1 MTAFFM
7 FSCFRGESFGLA
19 ISCCKRYA
27 HRMDI
32 SIPIVGFIFVCI
44 IFPKIV
50 KTKPQFYMAFG
61 VTLII
66 LLLNVVAN
74 LTSSVAVS
82 TTGGSTGFAKFL
94 LILRDVLW
102 IVDFILLV
110 LATGG
115 LSLNELSGELKGAYE
130 VMRRGEDV
138 KTVIIPLTGEK
149 PKSREDAAAER
160 AARSVLMPITPKK
173 DESERTIPL
182 D

>member
-1 MTAFFM
+1 
-7 FSCFRGESFGLA
+7 
-19 ISCCKRYA
+19 
-27 HRMDI
+27 MDI

-44 IFPKIV
+44 IYPKIV

-66 LLLNVVAN
+66 LVLNVVARM
-74 LTSSVAVS
+74 AAP
-82 TTGGSTGFAKFL
+82 GGFQTFIS
-94 LILRDVLW
+94 ILRDVLW
-102 IVDFILLV
+102 IIDFILLV

-160 AARSVLMPITPKK
+160 AARSVQMPTTPKK
-173 DESERTIPL
+173 DESERTIPM

>member
-1 MTAFFM
+1 
-7 FSCFRGESFGLA
+7 
-19 ISCCKRYA
+19 
-27 HRMDI
+27 MDI

-44 IFPKIV
+44 IFPSLV

-66 LLLNVVAN
+66 LLLNVVVNMAG
-74 LTSSVAVS
+74 
-82 TTGGSTGFAKFL
+82 GGSDVKTVDITGFARFL
-94 LILRDVLW
+94 RILRDVLW

-115 LSLNELSGELKGAYE
+115 LSLHELSGELKGAYE

-138 KTVIIPLTGEK
+138 KTVIVPLTGEM

-160 AARSVLMPITPKK
+160 AARAAQTPAVPKK
-173 DESERTIPL
+173 EEGDRTIPM